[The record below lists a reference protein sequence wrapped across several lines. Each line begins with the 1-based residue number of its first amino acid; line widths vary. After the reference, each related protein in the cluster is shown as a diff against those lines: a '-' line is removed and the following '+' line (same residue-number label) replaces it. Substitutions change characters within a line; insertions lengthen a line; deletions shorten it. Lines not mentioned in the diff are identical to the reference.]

1 MGTPGPA
8 LARHLPREGGR
19 EGRKLPFVTTSML
32 PDASTPLGEKVRRRL
47 RDEPVVWLTTVGRD
61 GTPQP
66 NPVWFLWEDETIL
79 VYNRAGARRLAHVR
93 ERSADSVNFDG
104 GGGGAVVVI
113 TGRAE
118 LAEGEPAPHQHP
130 GYRAKYEGAMSH
142 VSGSPEAFS
151 RAYPVPLRIR
161 PVRFRGF

>member
-1 MGTPGPA
+1 MFGG
-8 LARHLPREGGR
+8 REMRIMRREGGR
-19 EGRKLPFVTTSML
+19 DARKLPFVTTSAL

-47 RDEPVVWLTTVGRD
+47 RDEPVAWLTTVARD

-66 NPVWFLWEDETIL
+66 NPVWFLWEDDSIL
-79 VYNRAGARRLAHVR
+79 VYNRSGARRLAHVR
-93 ERSADSVNFDG
+93 ERPAVSLNFDSG
-104 GGGGAVVVI
+104 GGGDIVVI

-130 GYRAKYEGAMSH
+130 GYLAKYERAMSR
-142 VSGSPEAFS
+142 VSGSPEAFG